1 MNRRPP
7 ECQSGKTALFIRKLC
22 SGLAVDSIAHSPALT
37 LTPMTK
43 RIPLTPRA
51 VNTATRPDRKWKVT
65 YHTTDDNGRLK
76 LCHRFFRNKADAQ
89 AFCDQK
95 KAEKVSLGN
104 LAFGLSDDLKR
115 EALACCA
122 KLKPYGKSLTDAVGY
137 YIKDLETLHR
147 SVSVKQAA
155 FELEQRSKA
164 DGRSRAHTNAIRQIL
179 ALFSKT
185 YGNSTISTIKT
196 AQVQQW
202 LDKYKTKDG
211 KPLSANSFNTFKRYL
226 SGLFSFS
233 IKRGYTETNP
243 ANRVD
248 YKLIKSKLPRLLSPT
263 DLRAILEA
271 SPETVRPAVAVQ
283 AFCGL
288 RVAEVSRLKW
298 TDFLST
304 GFIQVGSSNA
314 KTGRR
319 RLTPVP
325 KLLFSYLNSVKQPS
339 GYVFGGDNGGDIYR
353 LSDALTEVRRAVK
366 NVKWENNA
374 LRASALSYRLAETK
388 DAAATALE
396 MGNSPTVLLR
406 DYRELTTERD
416 AQLWFEID
424 PSEPQKVLS
433 SKPIN
438 FNAAEN
444 KKRKTR

>member
-1 MNRRPP
+1 M
-7 ECQSGKTALFIRKLC
+7 
-22 SGLAVDSIAHSPALT
+22 DSIAHSLRLT
-37 LTPMTK
+37 LLQMKNRT
-43 RIPLTPRA
+43 PLTPRA
-51 VNTATRPDRKWKVT
+51 VNTQTRPDRKWKVS

-76 LCHRFFRNKADAQ
+76 LCHKFFRDKAEAK

-115 EALACCA
+115 EALACCS
-122 KLKPYGKSLTDAVGY
+122 KLKPYGKTLTDAVAY

-155 FELEQRSKA
+155 NELALRVKA
-164 DGRSRAHTNAIRQIL
+164 DGRSARHIQAITQVL

-185 YGNSTISTIKT
+185 YGTSIISTIKT

-202 LDKYKTKDG
+202 LDSYRTKAG
-211 KPLSANSFNTFKRYL
+211 KPLSASSFNTFKRYL
-226 SGLFSFS
+226 SLLFSFS
-233 IKRGYTETNP
+233 IKRGYAETNP
-243 ANRVD
+243 VVRVD
-248 YKLIKSKLPRLLSPT
+248 FKIIKTKLPRLLSPT

-271 SPETVRPAVAVQ
+271 APETVRPALAVQ

-288 RVAEVSRLKW
+288 RVAEVARLKW
-298 TDFLST
+298 TDFLAT

-314 KTGRR
+314 KTGKR

-325 KLLFSYLNSVKQPS
+325 RACFSYLNSVKQSS
-339 GYVFGGDNGGDIYR
+339 GFIFGGDNGGDIYK
-353 LSDALTEVRRAVK
+353 LSHALTEVRRAVK
-366 NVKWENNA
+366 AVKWENNA

-406 DYRELTTERD
+406 DYRELTTDRD

-433 SKPIN
+433 SKPIK
-438 FNAAEN
+438 FNAAG
-444 KKRKTR
+444 KKRKAQ